1 MVEKPEREKP
11 LIVMCLLACAVG
23 VIAGVGAWVF
33 RGLIGLFHNIF
44 FLGQISFVYDANAHT
59 LQNPWGIF
67 IILAPVI
74 GAVLVAWLV
83 GTFAPEAKGHGVPE
97 VMDAIYYNGAK
108 IRPVVAVVKSLA
120 SALCIGS
127 GGSVGR
133 EGPIVQIGSAF
144 GSTLGQILG
153 LPARQTVVLVASGAG
168 AGIAATF
175 NAPLG
180 GVIFAIELLLASVNA
195 RTVLPLTLATAI
207 ATHIGRALLGV
218 TPSFDFPPLQV
229 EQFML
234 FSPFYLMLFVPFGAL
249 LGLLGVAFVKGIYW
263 AEDKFEAMP
272 GNYYT
277 RHMLGMLV
285 VGVIIYLLRW
295 RTSYY
300 YVEGVGYATIMDL
313 LRGVLTDPWFLSLLL
328 ALKLLTTCLT
338 LGSGGSGGVFSPALF
353 LGAVFGAIFGQ
364 ICHGLFPAITFEHSA
379 FIIAGMAAMVGSTT
393 GAVVTAAVMLMEMT
407 GENSVVLPIIIATAT
422 AYGVRIY
429 CSPASIYTLKL
440 LRRGH
445 PVPEGLQSALLVAY
459 QSRHVQSANFRI
471 LEGTEILSA
480 FNGITVVVEN
490 DEISGLIG
498 PIDEEEYRN
507 VEARRVDIESYL
519 LVEENMPLVEVIR
532 EMNRKGIHYAVVT
545 PKRGS
550 RKAADVVGVMTES
563 ELASALYKAAELL

>member
-1 MVEKPEREKP
+1 MVEKTEQEKP
-11 LIVMCLLACAVG
+11 LIFMCLLACAVG
-23 VIAGVGAWVF
+23 VIAGCGAWVF
-33 RGLIGLFHNIF
+33 RRLIGLFHDLF
-44 FLGQISFVYDANAHT
+44 FLGHISFAYDANVHT
-59 LQNPWGIF
+59 LQDPWGALVIF
-67 IILAPVI
+67 APVI

-83 GTFAPEAKGHGVPE
+83 STFAPEAKGHGVPE
-97 VMDAIYYNGAK
+97 VMDAIYYNRAR

-120 SALCIGS
+120 SAVCIGS

-144 GSTLGQILG
+144 GSTLGQILR
-153 LPARQTVVLVASGAG
+153 LPARQTAVLVACGAG

-180 GVIFAIELLLASVNA
+180 GVIFAIELLMASVNA

-218 TPSFDFPPLQV
+218 NPSFDFPPLQV

-234 FSPFYLMLFVPFGAL
+234 FSPFYLMLFVPFGGL
-249 LGLLGVAFVKGIYW
+249 LGLLGVAFVQGIYW

-285 VGVIIYLLRW
+285 VGIIIYVLRW
-295 RTSYY
+295 RTGYY

-313 LRGVLTDPWFLSLLL
+313 LRGILTDPWFLLLLL
-328 ALKLLTTCLT
+328 ALKLLATCLT

-353 LGAVFGAIFGQ
+353 LGAVLGAIFFQ
-364 ICHGLFPAITFEHSA
+364 VCHAAFPLVSLEGSA

-393 GAVVTAAVMLMEMT
+393 GAVITAAVMLMEMT
-407 GENSVVLPIIIATAT
+407 GENSVVLPIIITTAT
-422 AYGVRIY
+422 AYGVRIFL
-429 CSPASIYTLKL
+429 SPASIYTLKL

-459 QSRHVQSANFRI
+459 QSKHVQSANFRI
-471 LEGTEILSA
+471 MEGTEILSA
-480 FNGITVVVEN
+480 YNGVTVVVEQ
-490 DEISGLIG
+490 DEVTGLIG
-498 PIDEEEYRN
+498 PVDEEEYRD
-507 VEARRVDIESYL
+507 VEARRVDIERYL
-519 LVEENMPLVEVIR
+519 MVEESMPLVEIIR
-532 EMNRKGIHYAVVT
+532 EMSSKDIHYAVVT
-545 PKRGS
+545 KNPGS
-550 RKAADVVGVMTES
+550 KKAEDVVGVMTES
-563 ELASALYKAAELL
+563 ELAVAIYKAAELL